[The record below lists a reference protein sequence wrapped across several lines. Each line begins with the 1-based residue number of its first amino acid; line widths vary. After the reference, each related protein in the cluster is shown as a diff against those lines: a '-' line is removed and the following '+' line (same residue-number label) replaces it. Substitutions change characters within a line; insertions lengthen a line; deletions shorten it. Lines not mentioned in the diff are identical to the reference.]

1 MSFSALQAI
10 NAYAQAAQT
19 GKAGETAASAALGI
33 PDGGSVKGADFAAMV
48 QDAIGSA
55 TASTATAEKLTIS
68 AAAGQTELVD
78 VVTAISA
85 AEIQLET
92 VIAVRDEMIKAYQDI
107 LRMPI

>member
-1 MSFSALQAI
+1 MPMTALQAI

-19 GKAGETAASAALGI
+19 GKIADTAGAAALEGNAKI
-33 PDGGSVKGADFAAMV
+33 AGGADFGAMI

-55 TASTATAEKLTIS
+55 TEATAVAEQMTI
-68 AAAGQTELVD
+68 AGATGKAELVN
-78 VVTAISA
+78 VVTAISE